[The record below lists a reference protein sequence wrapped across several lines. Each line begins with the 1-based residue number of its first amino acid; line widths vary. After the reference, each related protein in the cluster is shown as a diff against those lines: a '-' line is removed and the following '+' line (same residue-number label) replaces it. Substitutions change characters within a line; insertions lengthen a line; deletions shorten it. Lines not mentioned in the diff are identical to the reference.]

1 VNEPPPDREHLR
13 RITWDYFTSVLAIL
27 RDGFNIEGVSAFTFN
42 MVLGSAI
49 IAAMVLN
56 AVAAK
61 ARIRTQSTRP

>member
-1 VNEPPPDREHLR
+1 
-13 RITWDYFTSVLAIL
+13 
-27 RDGFNIEGVSAFTFN
+27 